1 MEECRYVAVDYDLL
15 EPLPQKDFGS
25 LREAIDYAKDGN
37 KSAIW
42 KCPIVNGEFGNSRED
57 RIVWRAGQGADNWPK
72 PEKLWSDGPL
82 FEDYSV
88 TVNEDGKNV
97 TVNGSDEETTK
108 EVAEFARAILGD
120 NWEYFDCDYAEC
132 GEAPENAPIDGNIPD
147 NVPDRISFH
156 PEFDVDFPE
165 VSDYDDG
172 AKPIE
177 EPLPAGVEPVEEE
190 PKAEPEADGPVPEDE
205 APVEAAPRD
214 MINGKLVAAKDPDK
228 AEIDVD
234 EEVEEDDEDD
244 EEFKEEFG
252 KKVASRKGQ
261 KLEEDAVDGVD
272 WDSMSEEEFLQAFG
286 KMIKADLAK
295 MGR

>member
-25 LREAIDYAKDGN
+25 LREAIEYAKGGN
-37 KSAIW
+37 RSTVW
-42 KCPIVNGEFGNSRED
+42 KCPVVNGEFGNSKND

-72 PEKLWSDGPL
+72 PEKLWKNEPL
-82 FEDYSV
+82 FEDYSI
-88 TVNEDGKNV
+88 TVSDEGQNM
-97 TVNGSDEETTK
+97 TVNGTDEESTEK
-108 EVAEFARAILGD
+108 AAEFARAILGD

-132 GEAPENAPIDGNIPD
+132 GDVPENAAD
-147 NVPDRISFH
+147 NGASLH

-165 VSDYDDG
+165 VGDYDVP
-172 AKPIE
+172 AEPIE
-177 EPLPAGVEPVEEE
+177 DPLPAGVEPVEEAPIEEE
-190 PKAEPEADGPVPEDE
+190 PKADEPAAEDE
-205 APVEAAPRD
+205 APTPEGNVPAEAAPRD

-234 EEVEEDDEDD
+234 EEVEEDDEDE

-252 KKVASRKGQ
+252 KKVAFRKGQ

-272 WDSMSEEEFLQAFG
+272 WDSMSEEEFLKAFG
-286 KMIKADLAK
+286 KKIKADFARL
-295 MGR
+295 GI